1 VVLIWNPVLI
11 RLWNKIYNVT
21 ITIDSITSDEP
32 TISDRGS
39 GSKKHAPD
47 ADGVGTDTA
56 LLSVQ
61 EKVMAGYM

>member
-1 VVLIWNPVLI
+1 MVLIWNPVLI

-39 GSKKHAPD
+39 DSKKHAPD
-47 ADGVGTDTA
+47 ADGVGTDTV